1 MTVLLLVFLFI
12 LHVHFLPTARAPAHA
27 SCLPVNEILE
37 ADPDIL
43 QISVEGMWARL
54 AKEVSDVLANRVAP
68 IADGRTLRGTLRAI
82 DLCHRFPSQ
91 SGRYLQWHIV
101 PDSSCTSDKGGG
113 CPRAG

>member
-12 LHVHFLPTARAPAHA
+12 LHLHFLPTARAPAHA

-54 AKEVSDVLANRVAP
+54 AKEVSDVPANRVAP
-68 IADGRTLRGTLRAI
+68 IADGRTLRGTLRGI
-82 DLCHRFPSQ
+82 DFRVKSA
-91 SGRYLQWHIV
+91 G
-101 PDSSCTSDKGGG
+101 TSNGKLFLILY
-113 CPRAG
+113 CR